1 LHLRTRMHWIGSM
14 GGYSADPELEQRY
27 RGICPECGANT
38 KVQLLAHKDKLLN
51 FSATQRSYASTEFA
65 LHVPGHTGTRKG
77 LFDGVLCGALPL
89 LASDFTPLPFPSVV
103 AYNEFALREMANVSR
118 VVTKLQSLPRSRI
131 IAMRRALL
139 QSRKYLDYE
148 HPSRALI
155 QTALREILRVSRDG
169 AHRDW
174 QLADGSARTPLNVD
188 SSFMLDSAAAM
199 VPGRRR
205 SRQSAA

>member
-1 LHLRTRMHWIGSM
+1 MMPYFSPAGCRVEEGLQSPRRNSTIFFSGGSLHLRTRMHWIGSM

-103 AYNEFALREMANVSR
+103 AYNEFALREMANVS
-118 VVTKLQSLPRSRI
+118 I
-131 IAMRRALL
+131 G
-139 QSRKYLDYE
+139 E
-148 HPSRALI
+148 
-155 QTALREILRVSRDG
+155 E
-169 AHRDW
+169 
-174 QLADGSARTPLNVD
+174 
-188 SSFMLDSAAAM
+188 
-199 VPGRRR
+199 
-205 SRQSAA
+205 